1 VTSTGT
7 ERGRRLA
14 RTERH
19 QLIVDAAVRV
29 FERRGTIAVT
39 YEEIAD
45 EAGISRALVYNYFAD
60 RGALLEAVCQRNA
73 KVLDHDVAVAL
84 TTTRG
89 RREALAASMRAHLA
103 MARRQPVAYRQASGD
118 PALGAPR
125 WREQVMVDFLSGML
139 GDSNDAHVAAAG
151 LLHAIRSM
159 VTMSVDAPD
168 EDHSVEL
175 ITAFVAGALAG
186 LERVGVP
193 VTPTWTVPR

>member
-1 VTSTGT
+1 MTAAGT

-14 RTERH
+14 RTERRS
-19 QLIVDAAVRV
+19 LIVDAAVRV

-39 YEEIAD
+39 FEEIAD

-60 RGALLEAVCQRNA
+60 RSALLEAVCQRNA

-84 TTTRG
+84 TTTPG
-89 RREALAASMRAHLA
+89 RRDALAASMRAHLA
-103 MARRQPVAYRQASGD
+103 MARRQPVAYRRRRATR
-118 PALGAPR
+118 LGASRSRRAGDGRLP
-125 WREQVMVDFLSGML
+125 SGMAATR
-139 GDSNDAHVAAAG
+139 DDAHVAAAG

-159 VTMSVDAPD
+159 VTLSVDSPD

-186 LERVGVP
+186 LERVGMP
-193 VTPTWTVPR
+193 VTPTWSVPR

>member
-1 VTSTGT
+1 MTNAGT

-125 WREQVMVDFLSGML
+125 SREQVMVASTETVRISMYQTEVDR
-139 GDSNDAHVAAAG
+139 
-151 LLHAIRSM
+151 HASEA
-159 VTMSVDAPD
+159 VTLQRLPCDGGVK
-168 EDHSVEL
+168 V
-175 ITAFVAGALAG
+175 
-186 LERVGVP
+186 VGWCVIGP
-193 VTPTWTVPR
+193 PGR